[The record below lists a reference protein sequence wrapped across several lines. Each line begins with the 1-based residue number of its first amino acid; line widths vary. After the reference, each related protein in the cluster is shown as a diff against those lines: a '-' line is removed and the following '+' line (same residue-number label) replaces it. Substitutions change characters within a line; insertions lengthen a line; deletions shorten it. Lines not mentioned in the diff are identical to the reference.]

1 MIKTLYRQIGEYWKA
16 SLLTP
21 VWTALEV
28 VMDVLIPYVTA
39 SLIDK
44 GINAGSMEHVYYYGA
59 VMILMAFLSLG
70 FGILAG
76 RSVAY
81 AASGFAANLRKA
93 MYRNIQR
100 FAFSDIACSVPAD
113 TQYRDVSGHRRATV
127 CHLHRG
133 YGGAELFTVQHH
145 LASGTAVPAGV

>member
-1 MIKTLYRQIGEYWKA
+1 MLKTLVSQIGKYRTA
-16 SLLTP
+16 SILTP
-21 VWTALEV
+21 VWTAMEV

-44 GINAGSMEHVYYYGA
+44 GLNAGSMENVYLYGA
-59 VMILMAFLSLG
+59 IMLGMAFLSLA

-81 AASGFAANLRKA
+81 ASSGFAANLRRA

-100 FAFSDIACSVPAD
+100 FAFSDID
-113 TQYRDVSGHRRATV
+113 K
-127 CHLHRG
+127 
-133 YGGAELFTVQHH
+133 
-145 LASGTAVPAGV
+145 